1 MKHLEEKQV
10 NGNSSTNS
18 VYYNNSIEFATGGE
32 GLKAGKYERICH
44 IGFWP
49 WEVLSRIIFL

>member
-44 IGFWP
+44 IGF
-49 WEVLSRIIFL
+49 